1 MWVAAWLRHC
11 DRNSDLLRVGNVTYC
26 WDVAWVTGT
35 SSFQRRS
42 WKTRNLQRYK
52 LLIEI
57 SWSVSI
63 MLTMNESNCATVCF
77 ITNDDYLK
85 QESCAIYCKDDRAMR
100 AISGSNEPLRWYG
113 HSKLSKMAACR
124 QLGFDV
130 TGNSAIRSADPEN
143 PALEPNMKSV
153 SDHPLRKY
161 GHSRILGHMKPHF
174 GGEDREE
181 FWGGVEGQR
190 WHHQKERW

>member
-26 WDVAWVTGT
+26 WDVAWVTAT

-52 LLIEI
+52 LLIKI

-143 PALEPNMKSV
+143 PALEQNMKCIGSPV
-153 SDHPLRKY
+153 AEIWPFAY
-161 GHSRILGHMKPHF
+161 LGAYETPF
-174 GGEDREE
+174 LGEDREE

-190 WHHQKERW
+190 WHH